1 MYKTFLETVLPSQG
15 TYVIT
20 GIVTKVSVKQKYGE
34 TLEQAFNLV
43 EAFKKDPQTNIYFAL
58 STFEGFSRKAED
70 SLYIKSFFLDLD
82 VGKENNSYD
91 TKEEADQ
98 AVAEDWEIDQR
109 VMQEEI
115 ERGERDPDD
124 IDQEPDYWI
133 TPCTVDE
140 NGCIRTPDDGLIYDP
155 KTYVR

>member
-43 EAFKKDPQTNIYFAL
+43 EAFKKDPPTNIYFAL

-82 VGKENNSYD
+82 EGKEP
-91 TKEEADQ
+91 ARR
-98 AVAEDWEIDQR
+98 AA
-109 VMQEEI
+109 
-115 ERGERDPDD
+115 
-124 IDQEPDYWI
+124 
-133 TPCTVDE
+133 
-140 NGCIRTPDDGLIYDP
+140 
-155 KTYVR
+155 